1 VTSIG
6 NYAFKFCN
14 YLSTVSIFSIKVTL
28 KSNTF
33 EGCNNLC
40 SFIFEGDRNIAQN
53 VQLPT
58 VTNVFVTK
66 TYKDKLFGGRPVI
79 RLGLDN
85 TEIANPQTES
95 SIYFYILIGVLSI
108 TVIVIIIYFLIKYP
122 RNKESKSGDML
133 KTAIII

>member
-1 VTSIG
+1 
-6 NYAFKFCN
+6 
-14 YLSTVSIFSIKVTL
+14 
-28 KSNTF
+28 
-33 EGCNNLC
+33 LC